1 MCSDG
6 EVMQQQTKL
15 KTTDTISFGE
25 QLVFKLYIYLHLKC
39 TLIPNDDNRKLYSV
53 ISFARWPRM
62 YDITL
67 KKLQK

>member
-39 TLIPNDDNRKLYSV
+39 ILIPNDDNRKLYSV
-53 ISFARWPRM
+53 IS
-62 YDITL
+62 
-67 KKLQK
+67 